1 MGIAPTGSGKTLA
14 YLLPLLADGL
24 CQQRCAEA
32 ASLESLVLRF
42 QQLYPRSF
50 QGQTGRTGSVFRLL
64 KPLVARNDQV
74 FERLQRLHKAKK
86 MTELTAAIKQV
97 EAAAMV
103 VFSCFLYLSSF
114 FFVSGLNLVP
124 FGPLAR
130 PGRRYESSGPLCWTI
145 SKFKALDMC
154 FRCPSQAACVRMG
167 ASDRAN
173 KTCKASQIAYRS
185 F

>member
-97 EAAAMV
+97 ALKASGSEKDEAGSCRHGGFLM
-103 VFSCFLYLSSF
+103 FSLLVEFFL
-114 FFVSGLNLVP
+114 
-124 FGPLAR
+124 
-130 PGRRYESSGPLCWTI
+130 
-145 SKFKALDMC
+145 C
-154 FRCPSQAACVRMG
+154 FRLESGAVWASCTTWQALRELWAALLDDFEVQGSRHVLQMP
-167 ASDRAN
+167 
-173 KTCKASQIAYRS
+173 
-185 F
+185 